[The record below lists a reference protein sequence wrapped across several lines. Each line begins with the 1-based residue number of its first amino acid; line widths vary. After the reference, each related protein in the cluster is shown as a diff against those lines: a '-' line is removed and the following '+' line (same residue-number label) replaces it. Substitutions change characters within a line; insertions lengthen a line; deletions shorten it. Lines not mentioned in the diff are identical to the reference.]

1 MESLTKNI
9 EQIWIAFK
17 QAPIAFI
24 AAILIAS
31 FVIWNIIDFRFSA
44 KLEALEA
51 RNKLQLDQL
60 EAYKSK
66 LSGASPDEAKARI
79 DKLESQTKQ
88 LLEQVGTLI
97 PRHITP
103 EQIAKLKSSLGS
115 SSGRVDI
122 EYDAAVADA
131 RRVQAELANCFSFA
145 GWTVITP
152 MVMGPSTSPPSGIAV
167 FVNNVSQMTERENLV
182 VNAFRNAGVSFDLVQ
197 IRSSTSN
204 PEKPDIEILISAR
217 LI

>member
-1 MESLTKNI
+1 
-9 EQIWIAFK
+9 
-17 QAPIAFI
+17 
-24 AAILIAS
+24 
-31 FVIWNIIDFRFSA
+31 
-44 KLEALEA
+44 
-51 RNKLQLDQL
+51 
-60 EAYKSK
+60 
-66 LSGASPDEAKARI
+66 
-79 DKLESQTKQ
+79 
-88 LLEQVGTLI
+88 VGTLI